1 MSQKE
6 LQRERAYEAF
16 REKSR
21 SNESRL
27 PINLTKNPQKT
38 IQVSDPKRQNLIG
51 PSPKKPSKPS
61 KPSSAMSKEAEE
73 LKLALAKQV
82 ALTQEYK

>member
-51 PSPKKPSKPS
+51 PSPKKPSKPT
-61 KPSSAMSKEAEE
+61 SAMSKEAEE

>member
-27 PINLTKNPQKT
+27 PINLAKNPQKT

-51 PSPKKPSKPS
+51 PSPKKRT
-61 KPSSAMSKEAEE
+61 PSSAISKEAED